1 MPAAATSAQLR
12 EAFGHWGIP
21 RCVRVD
27 NGWPWGSTGE
37 LPTDLA
43 LWLIGLGVEVIWNP
57 PRCPQAHGVVE
68 HSQGTG
74 KRWAAPET
82 CRDITELRRRLQEQ
96 DRIQREL
103 YPSINGR
110 SRREAFP
117 EPKHSGRAYRPE
129 EEASLGDLSRVLN
142 ALAGHVLVRRVDGSG
157 MISLYNRNRYVGKAL
172 KGQDV
177 YVSLDPI
184 DVEWVYS
191 GRDGVCY
198 RRQKAEELTVDRIRG
213 VEVSHHRE
221 RLSRQRQDRMSG
233 LPAQPQVG

>member
-1 MPAAATSAQLR
+1 VPAAATQAQLR

-57 PRCPQAHGVVE
+57 PRCPQANGVVE
-68 HSQGTG
+68 QSQGTG
-74 KRWAAPET
+74 KRWAEPET

-110 SRREAFP
+110 SRMEAFP
-117 EPKHSGRAYRPE
+117 ELKHSGRAYRPE
-129 EEASLGDLSRVLN
+129 DEASQWDLSRVLN

-157 MISLYNRNRYVGKAL
+157 TISLYNRNRYVGKAL

-213 VEVSHHRE
+213 LEVSHHRE
-221 RLSRQRQDRMSG
+221 RLSRQRQNRMSG
-233 LPAQPQVG
+233 LPAQPHVG